1 MKTLPTLFVVSMGL
15 LAIGCNNA
23 PIPVQHSR
31 ACNVENNGKYVEIV
45 GFFYPPEKVFCTNSS
60 GRMMCHIDLEELR
73 PGTGTLRAEI
83 EEGSGANNFEKPAQ
97 VYEAAGLHIY
107 DNKRNR
113 VKFSGR
119 IFSEKASYDKIK
131 LTGSIKTGSDGCL
144 LRVTKIEKL

>member
-60 GRMMCHIDLEELR
+60 GRMMCHIELEELR

-83 EEGSGANNFEKPAQ
+83 EEGSGANNFEKPPRDYD
-97 VYEAAGLHIY
+97 VYQIHIN

-113 VKFSGR
+113 VRLSNRILTSKESFDRVKVTGR
-119 IFSEKASYDKIK
+119 
-131 LTGSIKTGSDGCL
+131 IKTGSDGCL
-144 LRVTKIEKL
+144 MRVTKIEKQ